1 VRSLT
6 ISRPRHRHDFPPST
20 LTAGPRAENRSLAKV
35 KASVRPAG
43 PAHPESPVEPI
54 ALRVAQVRTQKRRVT
69 LDTVNNDVPAG
80 EIGIDPQRGGPDRYG
95 RKSER
100 EDARG
105 AG

>member
-1 VRSLT
+1 MSTVRREDT
-6 ISRPRHRHDFPPST
+6 
-20 LTAGPRAENRSLAKV
+20 G
-35 KASVRPAG
+35 AS
-43 PAHPESPVEPI
+43 
-54 ALRVAQVRTQKRRVT
+54 
-69 LDTVNNDVPAG
+69 LDTVNNDVPPG